1 MGVYWLAQLLVGCI
15 PPIFVDSVVERVAFQ
30 AEHLG
35 WNTDDLL
42 ISCANGTGYTKH
54 LAAQVKRTF
63 TVSASDEECEKAIL
77 DFWKDF
83 NNPNSFTSHDRFL
96 LITQRGT
103 NTLLDHFAGL
113 LDCARSSQNAED
125 FERRLTTPGFMS
137 AKSIDYADEILK
149 IVNTTEI
156 VPRERKALWSF
167 FRPLHV
173 LCLDLTADAGQ
184 AEAAMKSLLAFTA
197 IGQDG
202 VGAADATW
210 NALLK
215 EVGNGTPAARTYKLA
230 DLPNA
235 LRERHSRIETCGNRS
250 IVLTLFPRHLGS
262 CFVSR
267 PLRVLT
273 VPAPGTVDQLM
284 PVVGSG

>member
-1 MGVYWLAQLLVGCI
+1 MEKTPNRISSPEATGGAGPTFEQKVGIYWLAQLLVGCI

-30 AEHLG
+30 TEHLG

-42 ISCANGTGYTKH
+42 ITCANGAGHTKQ

-63 TVSASDEECEKAIL
+63 TLSASDEECQKAIL

-83 NNPNSFTSHDRFL
+83 NNPNRFTPHDRFL

-125 FERRLTTPGFMS
+125 FDHRLTTPGFMS
-137 AKSIDYADEILK
+137 TKSIDYADQILT
-149 IVNTTEI
+149 IVNTTES
-156 VPRERKALWSF
+156 VPRNRKALWSF
-167 FRPLHV
+167 FRSLHV
-173 LCLDLTADAGQ
+173 LGLDLAADAGQ

-197 IGQDG
+197 VGQDG
-202 VGAADATW
+202 VGVADATW

-215 EVGNGTPAARTYKLA
+215 EVGDGTPAARTYKLA

-235 LRERHSRIETCGNRS
+235 LRERH
-250 IVLTLFPRHLGS
+250 P
-262 CFVSR
+262 
-267 PLRVLT
+267 PLR
-273 VPAPGTVDQLM
+273 PC
-284 PVVGSG
+284 